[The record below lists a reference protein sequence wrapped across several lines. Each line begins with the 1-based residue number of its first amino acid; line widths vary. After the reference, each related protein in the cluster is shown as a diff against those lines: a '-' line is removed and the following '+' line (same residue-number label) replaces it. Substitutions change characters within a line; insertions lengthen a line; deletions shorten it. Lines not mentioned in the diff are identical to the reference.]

1 MRQMMLMILLPL
13 LFVGAATCTTQP
25 MSETGIRCE
34 DHPLHPTLRAAEN
47 HTLNVIVTLA
57 DDRDDDV
64 QRLQGRLDALLEGA
78 EHQVLRRSDNFPI
91 VTLRVGEEA
100 FCRLVASALVKAI
113 QQDVPQPPGS
123 P

>member
-1 MRQMMLMILLPL
+1 MMLMILLPL
-13 LFVGAATCTTQP
+13 LLVGAATCTTQP

-34 DHPLHPTLRAAEN
+34 DHPLHPRLRATEN

-57 DDRDDDV
+57 DGRDDDV
-64 QRLQGRLDALLEGA
+64 QRLRGRLDALLEGA
-78 EHQVLRRSDNFPI
+78 EHQVLRRYDNFPI

-100 FCRLVASALVKAI
+100 FCRLVASALVRAI
-113 QQDVPQPPGS
+113 QQDVPEPPGS